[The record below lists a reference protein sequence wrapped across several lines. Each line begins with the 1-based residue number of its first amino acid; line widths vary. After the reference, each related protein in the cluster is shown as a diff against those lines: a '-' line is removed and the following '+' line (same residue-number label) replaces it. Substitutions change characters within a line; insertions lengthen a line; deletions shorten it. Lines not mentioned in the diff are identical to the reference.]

1 MIRALAEIART
12 TDDTNIYVGDHRA
25 RKYRIQVN
33 QITTDTPV
41 FDRWDRMLLLGEE
54 EMNLGNIQASITLLE
69 SAWRLCEA
77 SRFEPERK
85 TRNLSLLAIAYFRLG
100 ETENCCNR
108 PSPESCVYPLRGAA
122 LHGDEEGSRKA
133 IKSLLQLLDLPGDK
147 HARKAAIWLLNLAY
161 MTLGEHPGGV
171 PERYR
176 LVNPHRARSSNFPR
190 FNNVAEQVGL
200 DRYSLAGGLV
210 IDDFDGDGWFDLMRS
225 DWDPRVGIQYHRNNG
240 DGSFTNVTKE
250 AGLEGITGGLNLK
263 QGDYDNDGDLD
274 ILVLRGAWLKSQGR
288 HPNSLLRNEGRN
300 AAGHLCFTDV
310 TFAVGLAERSF
321 PTQTGDWADYDLD
334 GDLDLF
340 VGNEQMPPTPAYCQ
354 LFRNDGRGADGFVHF
369 TPVGLKAGITNGRY
383 TKGISW
389 GDYNHDRYPDLYLS
403 NHRGPNR
410 LYRNNGDGTFTD
422 VAVQLGVTGPRL
434 SFPAW
439 FWDYNNDGA
448 LDIFVSNYSEN
459 GNTYTSYFRGERL
472 PDSSLAALYAGDG
485 KGGFK
490 NVVRET
496 GMDVPM
502 LPMGSNYGDLNNDG
516 FPDVYLGTGTPNFAA
531 VVPNLTLLNIEGTR
545 FEDVMVPSGMG
556 HLQKG
561 HSVAMADLDR
571 DGDLDVFEQMGGAY
585 LGDPYYDA
593 LYENPGFGNHW
604 LEVRLRGVQSDRFG
618 IGARLHAVI
627 EEGGVERSIYHT
639 LNSGGS
645 FGAHPL
651 VAHLGIGQAER
662 VKQLEVFW
670 PRTGETQR
678 MENIPGNQRIVVTEG
693 VAKWKTLE
701 ALKPFSFH
709 PIRDD

>member
-1 MIRALAEIART
+1 
-12 TDDTNIYVGDHRA
+12 
-25 RKYRIQVN
+25 
-33 QITTDTPV
+33 
-41 FDRWDRMLLLGEE
+41 
-54 EMNLGNIQASITLLE
+54 
-69 SAWRLCEA
+69 
-77 SRFEPERK
+77 
-85 TRNLSLLAIAYFRLG
+85 
-100 ETENCCNR
+100 
-108 PSPESCVYPLRGAA
+108 
-122 LHGDEEGSRKA
+122 
-133 IKSLLQLLDLPGDK
+133 
-147 HARKAAIWLLNLAY
+147 
-161 MTLGEHPGGV
+161 
-171 PERYR
+171 
-176 LVNPHRARSSNFPR
+176 
-190 FNNVAEQVGL
+190 
-200 DRYSLAGGLV
+200 
-210 IDDFDGDGWFDLMRS
+210 
-225 DWDPRVGIQYHRNNG
+225 
-240 DGSFTNVTKE
+240 
-250 AGLEGITGGLNLK
+250 
-263 QGDYDNDGDLD
+263 
-274 ILVLRGAWLKSQGR
+274 
-288 HPNSLLRNEGRN
+288 
-300 AAGHLCFTDV
+300 
-310 TFAVGLAERSF
+310 
-321 PTQTGDWADYDLD
+321 
-334 GDLDLF
+334 
-340 VGNEQMPPTPAYCQ
+340 
-354 LFRNDGRGADGFVHF
+354 
-369 TPVGLKAGITNGRY
+369 
-383 TKGISW
+383 
-389 GDYNHDRYPDLYLS
+389 
-403 NHRGPNR
+403 
-410 LYRNNGDGTFTD
+410 
-422 VAVQLGVTGPRL
+422 
-434 SFPAW
+434 
-439 FWDYNNDGA
+439 
-448 LDIFVSNYSEN
+448 
-459 GNTYTSYFRGERL
+459 
-472 PDSSLAALYAGDG
+472 
-485 KGGFK
+485 
-490 NVVRET
+490 
-496 GMDVPM
+496 MDVPM